1 MLGLSKQI
9 EVLKWLFLESHVN
22 SLAEGPTED
31 TVTSQRP
38 APFPAVQ
45 EKEDAK
51 AWFQVLGGFLVFFNI
66 WGLPNCFG
74 AFQSFYALQYLSQYS
89 ASTISWIGTLQG
101 TLLILLG
108 LISGPLTDL
117 GYYRTLLY
125 VGSLLTVVGL
135 MTLSLSTQYYQVFL
149 SQGVCVGIGCGL
161 LYVPTL
167 SLIGDTFKAKR
178 ATAMA
183 LVTSGIALGSYY
195 RPPQVHYSTILKFWL
210 VGGVIYTIVFLQ
222 LIPKLGFPWTVRIIG
237 FICLFAYILAI
248 PALSVHSTK
257 SSGRSRTLFDP
268 SVLKDVP
275 FLYFTLAQ
283 FFIFLGYLVP
293 LFYIPTY
300 AETVLKTTSSFSQYL
315 LVICQSASLF
325 GRLTASIP
333 AQHVGVMPV
342 WVFCCVISGVLCFT
356 WIVSDSLP
364 AFIAFCVLYGYF
376 SGALIA
382 LPPSIFPVLCPDPG
396 TLGARMGLSWTSSAI
411 SFLVGAPVAGALIN
425 IQTADFIGAQ
435 IWSGATLLIG
445 SLFLVALWIMLY
457 RKQKRVLI

>member
-1 MLGLSKQI
+1 MSA
-9 EVLKWLFLESHVN
+9 SHEK
-22 SLAEGPTED
+22 SLAQGPTD
-31 TVTSQRP
+31 DAATAQLP
-38 APFPAVQ
+38 ASSPAVQ

-101 TLLILLG
+101 ALLILLG

-149 SQGVCVGIGCGL
+149 SQGVCCGIGCGL

-167 SLIGDTFKAKR
+167 SLIGDTFKARR

-183 LVTSGIALGSYY
+183 LVTSGIAL
-195 RPPQVHYSTILKFWL
+195 
-210 VGGVIYTIVFLQ
+210 GGVIYTIVFLQ

-257 SSGRSRTLFDP
+257 SSGRARTLFDP

-275 FLYFTLAQ
+275 FLCFALAQ

-333 AQHVGVMPV
+333 AQRFGVMLV

-356 WIVSDSLP
+356 WIASDSLP

-396 TLGARMGLSWTSSAI
+396 TLGSRMGLSWTSSAI

-435 IWSGATLLIG
+435 IWSGATLLVG
-445 SLFLVALWIMLY
+445 SLFLIVLWIMLY
-457 RKQKRVLI
+457 RKQKSFLI